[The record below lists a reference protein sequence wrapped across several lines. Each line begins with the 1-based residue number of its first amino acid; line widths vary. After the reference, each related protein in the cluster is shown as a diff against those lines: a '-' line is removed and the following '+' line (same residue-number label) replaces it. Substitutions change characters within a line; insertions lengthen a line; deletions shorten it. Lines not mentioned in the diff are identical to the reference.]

1 MTPLFHAILNMSVTG
16 GIVAVAVLLL
26 RLPLK
31 RAPRWI
37 TCALW
42 AVVFLRLVLPVSF
55 SAPVSLLGG
64 IGAPAPENGVVTYL
78 SNTATEPA
86 AVVAD
91 NIVNESQSLPLTQS
105 ASESMSSFTPAPLA
119 SADPMQIWLAIGAI
133 VWAIGAAGLLLYAA
147 IQYLRLRARVRDAV
161 RTELDVYETDAVT
174 SPFVIGI
181 FKPRIILPVGISAR
195 ERESV
200 LLHERAH
207 IYRFDHVAKPL
218 AFLILSIHWFNPVV
232 WLAFRLFCDD
242 MEASCDERAIRALD
256 REKIAFYGETL
267 LRLGTRKTAFS
278 GGPLAFGE
286 HCTKGRIINVLN
298 YKKPAF
304 WIVTLAVLA
313 AVTTA
318 IVLLANPIMQPKT
331 AVEPTIK
338 ELDLTRNPVVD
349 VEFLSTLQPNG
360 KTNTTEKKGL
370 QPAGIYQSTYSG
382 TISDILSF
390 TLEWSLLDQSV
401 LPGSQT
407 DLFLKELAN
416 GQSYIRAYLE
426 ENAAGCFDE
435 AASEREIDYTI
446 VKDGGYHYFLSDTLA
461 EVHVGDMYWHCAQ
474 YYIFLVLHPESL
486 HWQHYGYAEY
496 LGSVLNPY
504 DMWLA
509 KINESFISTDFGV
522 YAQTYLDHGGRV
534 NNLKNDDYRLLIDSV
549 AYYCLVNGMNWG
561 TAYESY
567 PITKIYGFTEPAE
580 AGDDMSVAMASSFCA
595 YLAETYGF
603 DKLTSYCAGQNDF
616 VESFGVT
623 FERAFESWKET
634 LLEKLS

>member
-1 MTPLFHAILNMSVTG
+1 MTLLFHAILNMSVTG
-16 GIVAVAVLLL
+16 GIVAVAILLL

-86 AVVAD
+86 AVVAGR
-91 NIVNESQSLPLTQS
+91 IENESQSLPLTQP
-105 ASESMSSFTPAPLA
+105 ASQSMNSFAPTPLA

-181 FKPRIILPVGISAR
+181 FKPRIILTVGISAR

-232 WLAFRLFCDD
+232 WLSFRLFCDD

-256 REKIAFYGETL
+256 REKIALYGETL
-267 LRLGTRKTAFS
+267 LRLGTRKPAFS

-338 ELDLTRNPVVD
+338 ELNLIEVRASELEQETFDLSMVGAYSLSKSPTELAVFVLD
-349 VEFLSTLQPNG
+349 FSVFGEESVSADKIAEFYEL
-360 KTNTTEKKGL
+360 
-370 QPAGIYQSTYSG
+370 
-382 TISDILSF
+382 
-390 TLEWSLLDQSV
+390 
-401 LPGSQT
+401 
-407 DLFLKELAN
+407 LAN
-416 GQSYIRAYLE
+416 GQSYIQAYLKK
-426 ENAAGCFDE
+426 NAEGCYDDNE
-435 AASEREIDYTI
+435 AFNNVDYTI
-446 VKDGGYHYFLSDTLA
+446 MNDDTYKYYIRSQPCRIRIG
-461 EVHVGDMYWHCAQ
+461 EKYWHCAQ

-534 NNLKNDDYRLLIDSV
+534 NNLKMTI
-549 AYYCLVNGMNWG
+549 
-561 TAYESY
+561 
-567 PITKIYGFTEPAE
+567 I
-580 AGDDMSVAMASSFCA
+580 
-595 YLAETYGF
+595 
-603 DKLTSYCAGQNDF
+603 
-616 VESFGVT
+616 
-623 FERAFESWKET
+623 AF
-634 LLEKLS
+634 

>member
-16 GIVAVAVLLL
+16 GIVAVAILLL

-64 IGAPAPENGVVTYL
+64 IGAPAPENGVVMYL

-86 AVVAD
+86 TGVAE
-91 NIVNESQSLPLTQS
+91 NISNDSQPLPLTQS
-105 ASESMSSFTPAPLA
+105 ASESMNSFAPAPQA

-133 VWAIGAAGLLLYAA
+133 VWAIGAAGLLLYAS

-161 RTELDVYETDAVT
+161 RTELDVYETDAVI
-174 SPFVIGI
+174 SPFVIGM
-181 FKPRIILPVGISAR
+181 FKPRIILPVGMSAR

-232 WLAFRLFCDD
+232 WLSFRLFCDD

-256 REKIAFYGETL
+256 REKIAQYGETL

-318 IVLLANPIMQPKT
+318 IVLLANPMETPKEIT
-331 AVEPTIK
+331 EPTISPIQVEAPSIK
-338 ELDLTRNPVVD
+338 ELQPINIEASDFEVQAFVVPD
-349 VEFLSTLQPNG
+349 SN
-360 KTNTTEKKGL
+360 
-370 QPAGIYQSTYSG
+370 SG
-382 TISDILSF
+382 TTTLIGGDIGDQLKYK
-390 TLEWSLLDQSV
+390 LDISV
-401 LPGSQT
+401 LGDTTVLS
-407 DLFLKELAN
+407 DDVAAFANRLAN
-416 GQSYIRAYLE
+416 GQNYISMFLE
-426 ENAAGCFDE
+426 KNAAGCYDEE
-435 AASEREIDYTI
+435 AANRLIEYTI
-446 VKDGGYHYFLSDTLA
+446 FNNDEYRYYLDDTTA
-461 EVHVGDMYWHCAQ
+461 EVHVGEKYWRCEE

-504 DMWLA
+504 DLYLA
-509 KINESFISTDFGV
+509 KINDGVVSTATFGE
-522 YAQTYLDHGGRV
+522 YAQIYRDHGGRPI
-534 NNLKNDDYRLLIDSV
+534 NLSNKDYRLLVDSV

-567 PITKIYGFTEPAE
+567 PITEVYGFTEPAE
-580 AGDDMSVAMASSFCA
+580 EGDDMSVSMASSFCA
-595 YLAETYGF
+595 YLAETFGF

-616 VESFGVT
+616 AESFGVT

-634 LLEKLS
+634 LLEKFS

>member
-42 AVVFLRLVLPVSF
+42 AVVFLRLILPVSF

-64 IGAPAPENGVVTYL
+64 IGAPAPENGIVSYL
-78 SNTATEPA
+78 TVDTAGSAGGAMEN
-86 AVVAD
+86 VSS
-91 NIVNESQSLPLTQS
+91 ESQALQLENSISQS
-105 ASESMSSFTPAPLA
+105 VNALAPTPQA
-119 SADPMQIWLAIGAI
+119 SADPMQIWLASGAI
-133 VWAIGAAGLLLYAA
+133 VWAIGVAGLLLYAA

-174 SPFVIGI
+174 SPFVIGL
-181 FKPRIILPVGISAR
+181 FKPRIILPVGMSAR

-200 LLHERAH
+200 LLHERSH

-218 AFLILSIHWFNPVV
+218 TFLILSIHWFNPVV
-232 WLAFRLFCDD
+232 WLSFRLFCDD

-304 WIVTLAVLA
+304 WIITPAVFA
-313 AVTTA
+313 TVTTA
-318 IVLLANPIMQPKT
+318 ILLLANPIVPPRT

-338 ELDLTRNPVVD
+338 ELDLVNMQASAFD
-349 VEFLSTLQPNG
+349 Q
-360 KTNTTEKKGL
+360 
-370 QPAGIYQSTYSG
+370 QTY
-382 TISDILSF
+382 
-390 TLEWSLLDQSV
+390 DQSV
-401 LPGSQT
+401 DGGWWVGCNPSQLIT
-407 DLFLKELAN
+407 IGMDLNVLGDKIVTAQTIADFANQLAN
-416 GQSYIRAYLE
+416 GQSYIKAYLKM
-426 ENAAGCFDE
+426 NALGCYDNIVANSRFNYVIADD
-435 AASEREIDYTI
+435 DYYSYAI
-446 VKDGGYHYFLSDTLA
+446 RAFPHRIR
-461 EVHVGDMYWHCAQ
+461 VGKMYWHCSQ
-474 YYIFLVLHPESL
+474 QFVLSVLHPESL

-504 DMWLA
+504 NMWLA
-509 KINESFISTDFGV
+509 KMNESFISVDFGA
-522 YAQTYLDHGGRV
+522 YAQTYLDHSGRV
-534 NNLKNDDYRLLIDSV
+534 NNLTNDDYRLLVDSV

-567 PITKIYGFTEPAE
+567 PITEVYGFTEPAE
-580 AGDDMSVAMASSFCA
+580 EGDDMSVMMASSFCA

-603 DKLTSYCAGQNDF
+603 DKLTSYCAGQSDF
-616 VESFGVT
+616 VESFGVS
-623 FERAFESWKET
+623 FDRASKSWKEEII
-634 LLEKLS
+634 EKLS